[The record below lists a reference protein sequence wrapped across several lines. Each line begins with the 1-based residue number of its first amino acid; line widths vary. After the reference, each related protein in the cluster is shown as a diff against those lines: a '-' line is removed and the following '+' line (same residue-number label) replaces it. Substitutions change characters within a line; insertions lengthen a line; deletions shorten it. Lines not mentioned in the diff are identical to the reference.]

1 MRTFELLAEQPSSM
15 QESVS
20 DCDTVL
26 LVALSRRVKV
36 VRRYRLPAVSP
47 GDFMYKFFYPKYD
60 ASFYL
65 AAFKICSLLRHL
77 DGAVS

>member
-1 MRTFELLAEQPSSM
+1 M

-20 DCDTVL
+20 DCDPVL

-47 GDFMYKFFYPKYD
+47 GDFMYNFFYPKY

-65 AAFKICSLLRHL
+65 AAFKICYLLRHL

>member
-1 MRTFELLAEQPSSM
+1 MQTFKLLAEQPSDM

-20 DCDTVL
+20 DCNTML
-26 LVALSRRVKV
+26 LVALSRWVKV

-47 GDFMYKFFYPKYD
+47 GDVMYRFFYPKYD

-65 AAFKICSLLRHL
+65 AAFKIYYLLRHL